1 VSVAVELLVSVVL
14 LAGNAFFVGAE
25 FAIITARRDRL
36 TALAHSGGTPS
47 VRAAARATI
56 RAGEQLPLL
65 IAGAQLGITLCS
77 LGLGRL
83 AEPAVAT
90 LLERPFLAAG
100 VPEQILHP
108 VAFVLALGLVAM
120 LHTVTGEMVPKNLA
134 IAGPERVAV
143 ILVPAH
149 LAFCRVAR
157 PVLGLFTATATAVLK
172 LFHVTP
178 RDELDSAYT
187 RDELAEMISDSRREG
202 LLDEQESSR
211 LTQTL
216 GSAGRTVADV
226 VVPMDRVVTLPVA
239 PTVGAVAEA
248 VAEFGV
254 SRFPVRG
261 ADGRLVGYLHVK
273 DVLEDADDPTA
284 VIPAAR
290 VRGLPEI
297 PCDAR
302 LDDAL
307 AALRRSAAHLAR
319 VVANQGGD
327 TVGVVSMDDLVQ
339 YSVGAV
345 RAPSGLDTAASPGAA
360 AGSGSG
366 SD

>member
-1 VSVAVELLVSVVL
+1 MNEALALAISVLL

-36 TALAHSGGTPS
+36 TALAEDGSMS
-47 VRAAARATI
+47 ARATL

-77 LGLGRL
+77 LGLGLL
-83 AEPAVAT
+83 AEPAVAG
-90 LLERPFLAAG
+90 LLERPFEAIGA
-100 VPEQILHP
+100 PPQILHP
-108 VAFVLALGLVAM
+108 VGFTLALGLVAM
-120 LHTVTGEMVPKNLA
+120 LHTVIGEMVPKNLA

-149 LAFCRVAR
+149 YAFCRVAR
-157 PVLGLFTATATAVLK
+157 PLLTLFTATATAVLK

-178 RDELDSAYT
+178 RGELDSAYT
-187 RDELAEMISDSRREG
+187 GDELAEMISDSRREG
-202 LLDEQESSR
+202 LLDEHESSR

-226 VVPMDRVVTLPVA
+226 MVPLERVVTLPVS
-239 PTVGAVAEA
+239 PTVGDVASAVAT
-248 VAEFGV
+248 FGV
-254 SRFPVRG
+254 SRFPVREEES
-261 ADGRLVGYLHVK
+261 GRLVGYLHVK
-273 DVLEDADDPTA
+273 DVLEQADDPSA
-284 VIPAAR
+284 RVPASR

-307 AALRRSAAHLAR
+307 SALRRSASHLAR
-319 VVANQGGD
+319 VVANRGGE
-327 TVGVVSMDDLVQ
+327 TVGVVSMDDLIQ
-339 YSVGAV
+339 YYVGAV
-345 RAPSGLDTAASPGAA
+345 RAPADSAVE
-360 AGSGSG
+360 
-366 SD
+366 

>member
-1 VSVAVELLVSVVL
+1 MSEFIYLLVSLLL

-36 TALAHSGGTPS
+36 AALAEAGSAT
-47 VRAAARATI
+47 ARATL

-83 AEPAVAT
+83 AEPAVAG
-90 LLERPFLAAG
+90 LIERPFHALGA
-100 VPEQILHP
+100 PEEILHP
-108 VAFVLALGLVAM
+108 VAFTLALGLVAM
-120 LHTVTGEMVPKNLA
+120 LHTVIGEMVPKNLA

-149 LAFCRVAR
+149 LAFCQLVR
-157 PVLGLFTATATAVLK
+157 PVLTLFTATATAVLK
-172 LFHVTP
+172 LIHVTP
-178 RDELDSAYT
+178 RGELDSAYT
-187 RDELAEMISDSRREG
+187 GDELAEMISDSRREG
-202 LLDEQESSR
+202 LLDEHESSR

-226 VVPMDRVVTLPVA
+226 VVPLDKVVTLPVT
-239 PTVGAVAEA
+239 PTVGAVASA
-248 VAEFGV
+248 VARFGV
-254 SRFPVRG
+254 SRFPVRDD
-261 ADGRLVGYLHVK
+261 AGRLVGYLHVK
-273 DVLEDADDPTA
+273 DVLEEADDPDA
-284 VIPAAR
+284 VIPANR

-307 AALRRSAAHLAR
+307 AALRRSSAHLAR
-319 VVANQGGD
+319 VVAIRGGE

-339 YSVGAV
+339 YYVGAV
-345 RAPSGLDTAASPGAA
+345 RAPAESGAE
-360 AGSGSG
+360 
-366 SD
+366 

>member
-1 VSVAVELLVSVVL
+1 MSQIVSLLASVLL

-36 TALAHSGGTPS
+36 AALAETGS
-47 VRAAARATI
+47 AAARATL

-83 AEPAVAT
+83 AEPAVAH
-90 LLERPFLAAG
+90 LIERPFELLGA
-100 VPEQILHP
+100 PSQILHP
-108 VAFVLALGLVAM
+108 VAFTLALGLVAT
-120 LHTVTGEMVPKNLA
+120 LHTVIGEMVPKNLA
-134 IAGPERVAV
+134 IAGPERVAM

-149 LAFCRVAR
+149 HAFCQLAR
-157 PVLGLFTATATAVLK
+157 PVLTLFTAAATAVLR
-172 LFHVTP
+172 LLGVTP
-178 RDELDSAYT
+178 RGDLDSAYT
-187 RDELAEMISDSRREG
+187 GAELAEMISDSRREG

-226 VVPMDRVVTLPVA
+226 MVPLERVVTLPVA
-239 PTVGAVAEA
+239 PTVGQVASA

-254 SRFPVRG
+254 SRFPVR
-261 ADGRLVGYLHVK
+261 DDSGRLVGYLHVK
-273 DVLEDADDPTA
+273 DVLEDADNPGA
-284 VIPAAR
+284 VVPPSR

-319 VVANQGGD
+319 VLANRGGD

-339 YSVGAV
+339 YYVGAV
-345 RAPSGLDTAASPGAA
+345 RASAESVTE
-360 AGSGSG
+360 
-366 SD
+366 

>member
-1 VSVAVELLVSVVL
+1 VSQAISVLASVLL
-14 LAGNAFFVGAE
+14 LAGNALFVGAE

-36 TALAHSGGTPS
+36 TAMAEAGS
-47 VRAAARATI
+47 AAARATL

-83 AEPAVAT
+83 AEPAVAH
-90 LLERPFLAAG
+90 LIERPFAALG
-100 VPEQILHP
+100 APDQVLHP
-108 VAFVLALGLVAM
+108 VAFTLALGLVAM
-120 LHTVTGEMVPKNLA
+120 LHTVIGEMVPKNLA

-149 LAFCRVAR
+149 HAFCQLVR
-157 PVLGLFTATATAVLK
+157 PVLTLFTAAATAVLR
-172 LFHVTP
+172 LMHVTP
-178 RDELDSAYT
+178 RDELDTAYT
-187 RDELAEMISDSRREG
+187 GAELAEMISESRREG

-226 VVPMDRVVTLPVA
+226 VVPLDRVVTLPVS
-239 PTVGAVAEA
+239 PTVGQVESA

-254 SRFPVRG
+254 SRFPVRDR
-261 ADGRLVGYLHVK
+261 ADRLVGYLHVK
-273 DVLEDADDPTA
+273 DVLADADNPDA
-284 VIPAAR
+284 VVPASR

-319 VVANQGGD
+319 VVANRGGD

-339 YSVGAV
+339 YYVGAV
-345 RAPSGLDTAASPGAA
+345 RAPAESAA
-360 AGSGSG
+360 
-366 SD
+366 D

>member
-1 VSVAVELLVSVVL
+1 L

-36 TALAHSGGTPS
+36 AALAEAGSAS
-47 VRAAARATI
+47 ARATL

-83 AEPAVAT
+83 AEPAVAG
-90 LLERPFLAAG
+90 LIERPFQAIGA
-100 VPEQILHP
+100 PDEILHP
-108 VAFVLALGLVAM
+108 VAFTLALGLVAM
-120 LHTVTGEMVPKNLA
+120 LHTVIGEMVPKNLA

-143 ILVPAH
+143 LLVPAH
-149 LAFCRVAR
+149 LAFCQLVR
-157 PVLGLFTATATAVLK
+157 PVLTLFTTAATAVLK
-172 LFHVTP
+172 LINVTP
-178 RDELDSAYT
+178 RGELDSAYT
-187 RDELAEMISDSRREG
+187 GDELAEMISDSRREG

-226 VVPMDRVVTLPVA
+226 VVPLDKVVTLPVA
-239 PTVGAVAEA
+239 PTVGAVAAA
-248 VAEFGV
+248 VTRFGV
-254 SRFPVRG
+254 SRFPLRDD
-261 ADGRLVGYLHVK
+261 AGRLVGYLHVK
-273 DVLEDADDPTA
+273 DVLEEADDPTA
-284 VIPAAR
+284 VIPASR

-307 AALRRSAAHLAR
+307 TALRRSSAHLAR
-319 VVANQGGD
+319 VVANRDGD

-339 YSVGAV
+339 YYVGAV
-345 RAPSGLDTAASPGAA
+345 RAPADSGAE
-360 AGSGSG
+360 
-366 SD
+366 